1 VLEINSTKVNV
12 QRTPNIGTNMSGD
25 VRNVIII
32 GSGPA
37 GYTAGLY
44 SARAM
49 LDPLMFA
56 GYMSG
61 GQLMLTSDIENFPG
75 YPQGIG
81 GPEMMI
87 QLREQAERFGLQV
100 QDKNV
105 ERVDLNERPFRV
117 WVEGQEYKSET
128 LIICTGAEAIWLG
141 AEGENEQKGRGIS
154 TCATCDGAFFR
165 DEEIIVVGGGD
176 SAMEEATFL
185 TRFASKVTIIHR
197 REVFKASKVMYDRA
211 ASHPKIQIKTFRS
224 VKKWLSD
231 EKGLTGAILEDPR
244 DGSIEEIQCSGAFI
258 AIGHKP
264 ITSFLDGQVETDES
278 GYIIH
283 KENTMTS
290 VEGVFA
296 AGDVVDTRYR
306 QAITAA
312 GMGCQASIDA
322 ERWLEDQH

>member
-1 VLEINSTKVNV
+1 MTDE
-12 QRTPNIGTNMSGD
+12 

-44 SARAM
+44 SARA
-49 LDPLMFA
+49 LLEPLMFA

-75 YPQGIG
+75 YPEGIG

-87 QLREQAERFGLQV
+87 QLREQAEKFGLEV

-105 ERVDLNERPFRV
+105 ERVDFSEKPFKI
-117 WVEGQEYKSET
+117 WVEGEEYRSKSV
-128 LIICTGAEAIWLG
+128 IICTGAESIWLG
-141 AEGENEQKGRGIS
+141 AEGEEEQKGRGIS

-165 DEEIIVVGGGD
+165 EQEVLVIGGGD

-185 TRFASKVTIIHR
+185 TRFASKVTLLHR
-197 REVFKASKVMYDRA
+197 RDVFKASKVMYERA
-211 ASHPKIQIKTFRS
+211 QNNPKIEIKTFRT
-224 VKKWLSD
+224 VKSWLSD
-231 EKGLTGAILEDPR
+231 ETGLSGAILEDPR
-244 DGSIEEIQCSGAFI
+244 DGSTEEISCTGAFI

-264 ITSFLDGQVETDES
+264 ITNFLEEQVETDDS
-278 GYIIH
+278 GYILAKMH
-283 KENTMTS
+283 TMTS
-290 VEGVFA
+290 VDGVFA

-312 GMGCQASIDA
+312 GMGCQAAIDA
-322 ERWLEDQH
+322 EKWLEEQH

>member
-1 VLEINSTKVNV
+1 MSDY
-12 QRTPNIGTNMSGD
+12 QRGIVEGRPPIGVFVTGV
-25 VRNVIII
+25 VRKVIII

-44 SARAM
+44 SARA
-49 LDPLMFA
+49 LLEPLMFA

-81 GPEMMI
+81 GPEMMME
-87 QLREQAERFGLQV
+87 LREQAERFGLEV

-105 ERVDLNERPFRV
+105 ERVDLNSRPYGV
-117 WVEGQEYKSET
+117 WVEGEEYKAESI
-128 LIICTGAEAIWLG
+128 IICTGAESIWLG
-141 AEGENEQKGRGIS
+141 VEGEEAQKGRGIS
-154 TCATCDGAFFR
+154 TCATCDGAFFK
-165 DEEIIVVGGGD
+165 DEEVIVVGGGD

-185 TRFASKVTIIHR
+185 TRFANKVTIVHR
-197 REVFKASKVMYDRA
+197 RDVFRASKVMYERA
-211 ASHPKIQIKTFRS
+211 ANHEKIEIKTFKNVS
-224 VKKWLSD
+224 SWLSD
-231 EKGLTGAILEDPR
+231 ENGLTGAVLEDSR
-244 DGSIEEIQCSGAFI
+244 DGSKENIDCTGAFI

-264 ITSFLDGQVETDES
+264 ITKFLEGQLETDSS
-278 GYIIH
+278 GYILH

-290 VEGVFA
+290 KEGVFA

-312 GMGCQASIDA
+312 GMGCQAAIDA
-322 ERWLEDQH
+322 EKWLESQH

>member
-1 VLEINSTKVNV
+1 MTDE
-12 QRTPNIGTNMSGD
+12 

-44 SARAM
+44 SARA
-49 LDPLMFA
+49 LLEPLMFA

-61 GQLMLTSDIENFPG
+61 GQLMLTSDVENFPG
-75 YPQGIG
+75 YPEGIG

-87 QLREQAERFGLQV
+87 QLREQAEKFGLEV

-105 ERVDLNERPFRV
+105 EKVDFSEKPFKI
-117 WVEGQEYKSET
+117 WVEGELFLSKAV
-128 LIICTGAEAIWLG
+128 IICTGAESIWLG
-141 AEGENEQKGRGIS
+141 AEGEEEQKGRGIS

-165 DEEIIVVGGGD
+165 EQEVLVIGGGD

-185 TRFASKVTIIHR
+185 TRFASKVTLLHR
-197 REVFKASKVMYDRA
+197 RDVFRASKVMYERA
-211 ASHPKIQIKTFRS
+211 ANNPKIEIRPFRS
-224 VKKWLSD
+224 VKSWLSD
-231 EKGLTGAILEDPR
+231 DSGLSGAILEDPR
-244 DGSIEEIQCSGAFI
+244 DGSTEEISCTGAFI

-264 ITSFLDGQVETDES
+264 ITTFLGGQIETDNS
-278 GYIIH
+278 GYILSKTH
-283 KENTMTS
+283 TMTS
-290 VEGVFA
+290 VSGVFA

-312 GMGCQASIDA
+312 GMGCQAAIDA
-322 ERWLEDQH
+322 EKWLEEQH

>member
-1 VLEINSTKVNV
+1 MAE
-12 QRTPNIGTNMSGD
+12 

-44 SARAM
+44 TARAM

-75 YPQGIG
+75 YPEGIG
-81 GPEMMI
+81 GPEMMM
-87 QLREQAERFGLQV
+87 QLREQAERFGLHV
-100 QDKNV
+100 EDKNV
-105 ERVDLNERPFRV
+105 ERVDLSARPYKV
-117 WVEGQEYKSET
+117 YVEGEEFLTDS
-128 LIICTGAEAIWLG
+128 IILSTGAESIWLG
-141 AEGENEQKGRGIS
+141 AEGEEEQKGRGIS

-165 DEEIIVVGGGD
+165 DEEVIVIGGGD

-185 TRFASKVTIIHR
+185 TRFAKKVTLIHR
-197 REVFKASKVMYDRA
+197 RDVFKASKVMYDRA
-211 ASHPKIQIKTFRS
+211 EKHEKIEIKTFRN

-231 EKGLTGAILEDPR
+231 ESGLTGAVLEDPR
-244 DGSIEEIQCSGAFI
+244 DGSEETIACTGAFI

-264 ITSFLDGQVETDES
+264 ITGFLDGQVEVDDH

-283 KENTMTS
+283 KEHTMTS

-296 AGDVVDTRYR
+296 AGDVVDTRYK

-312 GMGCQASIDA
+312 GMGCQAAIDV
-322 ERWLEDQH
+322 ERWLEDQHS